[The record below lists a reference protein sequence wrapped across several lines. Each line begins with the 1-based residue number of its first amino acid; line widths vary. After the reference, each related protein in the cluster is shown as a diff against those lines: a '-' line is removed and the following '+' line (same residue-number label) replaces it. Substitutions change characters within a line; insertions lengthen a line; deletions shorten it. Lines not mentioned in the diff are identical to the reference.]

1 MRSDALLLRLFD
13 WCLGGGRGPGLGRE
27 RFPANGSRLSG
38 RVGWLLGLWRQGRL
52 RKMEGWLR
60 FISPEA
66 SLAPTAPRRI
76 VELSLAVG
84 LVGVAMLS
92 GAPVFADLLSST
104 VSRGPVEV
112 SVRLE
117 PKDAVIGDAI
127 HLEVEALAADGVELL
142 MPEFGEALERF
153 LILDFVPSESVTADG
168 RNRSLQ
174 RYTLEPPNS
183 GEHSIPPLLIEFVDR
198 RPGAK
203 AAPEGADAYEVL
215 TERLDFTVQSV
226 LPENAGNDLRPM
238 PGRLSPLGARKL
250 SLWLAI
256 GVAGILLVAAAFAF
270 RAWSARE
277 VERRQR
283 SAHQIACAELDELLQ
298 WESHPTGDAIE
309 GFYVKLSGIIRRYL
323 EDRFNL
329 RSPELTTEEF
339 LSVASRSPDLN
350 PGLRGLLGDFLTRAD
365 LVKFAGLLPSAEE
378 IDESVSAARRF
389 LEETRESDGSST
401 ASGFEER
408 AA

>member
-1 MRSDALLLRLFD
+1 MRSGVLPLLSLDGCRRF
-13 WCLGGGRGPGLGRE
+13 GRGP
-27 RFPANGSRLSG
+27 
-38 RVGWLLGLWRQGRL
+38 
-52 RKMEGWLR
+52 
-60 FISPEA
+60 
-66 SLAPTAPRRI
+66 RRI
-76 VELSLAVG
+76 GAHGLAAGMV
-84 LVGVAMLS
+84 VAALLAS
-92 GAPVFADLLSST
+92 APVLADVISNS

-112 SVRLE
+112 FVRLE
-117 PKDAVIGDAI
+117 PSAPVIGDAI

-153 LILDFVPSESVTADG
+153 LILDFVPSESVAADG
-168 RNRSLQ
+168 RNRALQ

-238 PGRLSPLGARKL
+238 PGRLSPLGVRKF

-256 GVAGILLVAAAFAF
+256 GVAASLLAAAAFAYW
-270 RAWSARE
+270 AWSARE
-277 VERRQR
+277 WVRRQR
-283 SAHQIACAELDELLQ
+283 SAHQIASAELDELLK

-323 EDRFNL
+323 EDRFDL

-339 LSVASRSPDLN
+339 LSVASRSPDLSS
-350 PGLRGLLGDFLTRAD
+350 GLRSLLGDFLTRAD

-389 LEETRESDGSST
+389 LEQTRDPNDATSGSG